1 MPQGQGEG
9 GRAEGEGERVLLQ
22 EGVRASA
29 WILLAGGEVMG
40 SDGKNGCK
48 FRTQK

>member
-9 GRAEGEGERVLLQ
+9 GRAEGEGECVLLQ

-29 WILLAGGEVMG
+29 WILLAG
-40 SDGKNGCK
+40 
-48 FRTQK
+48 